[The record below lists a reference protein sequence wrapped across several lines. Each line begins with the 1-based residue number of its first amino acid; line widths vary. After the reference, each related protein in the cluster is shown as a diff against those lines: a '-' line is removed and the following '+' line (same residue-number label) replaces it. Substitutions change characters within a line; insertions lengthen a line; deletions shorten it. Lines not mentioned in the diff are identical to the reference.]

1 MLQLSMTYET
11 ITPESAEYGDV
22 ADRGFVFEPCDCTAY
37 ALAYYIRR
45 EGFNSPSDSHGTPG
59 WLTAYGETD
68 PRTGEVE
75 NRSIHPGRDVQSQK
89 VWANVLRICG
99 INQGVKL

>member
-11 ITPESAEYGDV
+11 ITPESAEECDT
-22 ADRGFVFEPCDCTAY
+22 DETGFVFEASDCTARE
-37 ALAYYIRR
+37 LADYIRKD
-45 EGFNSPSDSHGTPG
+45 GFTSPSCSHGVPQ

-68 PRTGEVE
+68 PYTGEVE

-89 VWANVLRICG
+89 VWARVLRICG
-99 INQGVKL
+99 INQKG